1 MSIDNG
7 APQIPPPSPKPILR
21 SLAQTNEPPPPL
33 RPCTDSSGDARNV
46 TLASDQSSTPDYA
59 LQSQFRQQREF
70 LEGGFRRRE
79 EHARQ
84 RHETFIQYLTE
95 ISDGVEDLR
104 GCFQL
109 GASTK

>member
-7 APQIPPPSPKPILR
+7 VPQIPPPSPKPILR

-70 LEGGFRRRE
+70 LEGFFGGE
-79 EHARQ
+79 KSMLVSAM
-84 RHETFIQYLTE
+84 RHLSN
-95 ISDGVEDLR
+95 ISQKYQMG
-104 GCFQL
+104 
-109 GASTK
+109 